1 MLTFIL
7 TFKPLFTLLL
17 DDGFVGSV
25 LVLLVSDGF
34 VLVHHVDGHLRLGLL
49 AGRARRPLAPGQGG
63 QLLQRVLDGRLHP
76 LGGRGLGLGLVLDDA
91 RGQRRRRVRGR
102 GRGGGRHA
110 LQLVEVLRGPAVQ
123 LRGGGGQGQGRGE
136 AHLGPILREHAARLR
151 GLGGLYGD
159 IMNSLEEEIKFAG
172 LCTIIRLQSYTPGCA
187 GTYCW
192 KS

>member
-1 MLTFIL
+1 M
-7 TFKPLFTLLL
+7 TFKSLFTLLL

-159 IMNSLEEEIKFAG
+159 IMNGLEEEIKFAG
-172 LCTIIRLQSYTPGCA
+172 LCTIIKLRSYTPECA
-187 GTYCW
+187 GTCCW

>member
-76 LGGRGLGLGLVLDDA
+76 LGGRGLGLVLDDA

-102 GRGGGRHA
+102 GRSGGRHA

-159 IMNSLEEEIKFAG
+159 IMNGLEEEIKFAG
-172 LCTIIRLQSYTPGCA
+172 LCTIIRLQSYTPECA
-187 GTYCW
+187 GTCCW